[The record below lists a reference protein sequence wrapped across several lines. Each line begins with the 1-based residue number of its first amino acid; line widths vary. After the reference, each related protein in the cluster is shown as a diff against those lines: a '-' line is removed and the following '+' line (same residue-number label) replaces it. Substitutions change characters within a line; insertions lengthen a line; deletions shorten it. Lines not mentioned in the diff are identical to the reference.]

1 MSMINM
7 TKGDLKAVVTQDAVK
22 RYEAVGYKK
31 GAEYKAPAP
40 KADKKSSK

>member
-7 TKGDLKAVVTQDAVK
+7 TKGDLKAVVTESAVK

-31 GAEYKAPAP
+31 GSEYKAPEP
-40 KADKKSSK
+40 KAEKKSK